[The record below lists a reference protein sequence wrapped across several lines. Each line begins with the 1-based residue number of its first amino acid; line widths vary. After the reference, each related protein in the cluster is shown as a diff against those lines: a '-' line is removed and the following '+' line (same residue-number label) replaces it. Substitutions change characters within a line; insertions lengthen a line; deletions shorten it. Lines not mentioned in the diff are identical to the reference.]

1 MRVVLL
7 VGGVWCLC
15 CAFDLLFDFV
25 VVVCVDLF
33 SDEVSF
39 LNWFVLIVLC
49 CVICRWF
56 GNWLLMADLVCCVFN
71 SVALL

>member
-1 MRVVLL
+1 M
-7 VGGVWCLC
+7 
-15 CAFDLLFDFV
+15 
-25 VVVCVDLF
+25 CVDLF

-56 GNWLLMADLVCCVFN
+56 GNWLLVADLLCCVFN
-71 SVALL
+71 SVAFTLSYRRCIYCFCVVYCMG